1 MSVNIKKRALE
12 YKHQQV
18 ARMAVL
24 IGQSTCVF
32 QSKLPASMGNI
43 IVHFLNANTTKKST
57 PLCLQLTVSTSISKE
72 SACEREKG
80 SSQKKWPILVFFFFF

>member
-43 IVHFLNANTTKKST
+43 IVHFLNANTTKQST

-72 SACEREKG
+72 SACEREGIK
-80 SSQKKWPILVFFFFF
+80 SKKVANSRFFFFF